1 MLVERTI
8 LNLLNHRL
16 TDRKAILILGPRQTG
31 KSTVLREIARQLNKK
46 LLFLNCDEAQSREA
60 LENI

>member
-1 MLVERTI
+1 
-8 LNLLNHRL
+8 
-16 TDRKAILILGPRQTG
+16 LILGPRQTG

-60 LENI
+60 LENIGF